1 MRWIVASGLVLAF
14 QARGES
20 ALRLPLPTEFGT
32 IPAATYD
39 EHGTRLGGGSVLI
52 EQLAN
57 GDVRMTVSSD
67 MGEAG
72 RNVLTADMAL
82 VEGGKALQLL
92 REENHS
98 EDVNGKPVST
108 ITVDHAM
115 GELRCTE
122 AGHLERIPL
131 PKEDRL
137 AMIPGNLFL
146 QPLLR
151 GETKQIRFQIASCDG
166 VAGFHFI
173 NVAGELAAPSKQS
186 GTGLDITKID
196 IHVDLGSVLNKVIVP
211 LLPKVAFWFDTPSHL
226 WLGHRIPTYTH
237 GPTVILVRE
246 PTTAKTL
253 LYGAS
258 SHVPSPIAALD

>member
-1 MRWIVASGLVLAF
+1 MRWIAASVLILAF
-14 QARGES
+14 QAQAES
-20 ALRLPLPTEFGT
+20 ALRLPLADEFGL

-39 EHGTRLGGGSVLI
+39 ASGTRLGGGNVLI
-52 EQLAN
+52 ERLTN
-57 GDVRMTVSSD
+57 GNIRMTVSSD
-67 MGEAG
+67 MGAAG

-82 VEGGKALQLL
+82 VDGGKALQLL
-92 REENHS
+92 LEENHS
-98 EDVNGKPVST
+98 EDVNGKPLGT

-115 GELRCTE
+115 GELRCAE
-122 AGHLERIPL
+122 KGRLESFPL

-151 GETKQIRFQIASCDG
+151 GETKQIHFQIASCDG

-173 NVAGELAAPSKQS
+173 NVVGELAPTKPSHV
-186 GTGLDITKID
+186 GPDITKID
-196 IHVDLGSVLNKVIVP
+196 IHVDLGSVLNKIIVP

-226 WLGHRIPTYTH
+226 WLGHRIPTYTD

-253 LYGAS
+253 LYGAATALLA
-258 SHVPSPIAALD
+258 SPVAARE